1 MVALITGG
9 SSGMGLEFA
18 RGLASRGYDLLLV
31 SNREDQLE
39 SAFAALST
47 EFPVKVR
54 TLFRD
59 LAQPKAADELF
70 SHCIS
75 EGMLP
80 DVLVN
85 DAGMFFF
92 KELDAG
98 DLDRVQAMLD
108 LHVNTVTRMCL
119 LFGSAM
125 KERGSGF
132 ILNVSSM
139 AARIPAPGITVYS
152 ATKAYLRSFGRSLSY
167 ELKPYGVSVTTVCP
181 AAIATPLYKLD
192 PKWMKAGL
200 LVGLIRTPRWLVR
213 RSLRA
218 MYRGRRVISPAFM
231 NVWLPALIAALP
243 GPLIAWLWEKFKR

>member
-18 RGLASRGYDLLLV
+18 RGLAARGYDLLLV
-31 SNREDQLE
+31 SNSEDQLE

-132 ILNVSSM
+132 ILNGKDRLLHRY
-139 AARIPAPGITVYS
+139 AEA
-152 ATKAYLRSFGRSLSY
+152 RSFRGLQIPCSLS
-167 ELKPYGVSVTTVCP
+167 
-181 AAIATPLYKLD
+181 
-192 PKWMKAGL
+192 
-200 LVGLIRTPRWLVR
+200 
-213 RSLRA
+213 
-218 MYRGRRVISPAFM
+218 
-231 NVWLPALIAALP
+231 
-243 GPLIAWLWEKFKR
+243 

>member
-18 RGLASRGYDLLLV
+18 RGLAARGYDLLLV
-31 SNREDQLE
+31 SNREDQLA
-39 SAFAALST
+39 SASAELSA

-54 TLFRD
+54 TIFQD
-59 LAQPKAADELF
+59 LALPKAADELY
-70 SHCIS
+70 SRCAS
-75 EGMLP
+75 EGILP

-92 KELDAG
+92 KELEVA
-98 DLDRVQAMLD
+98 DLDKVQAMLD

-125 KERGSGF
+125 KERGSGY

-139 AARIPAPGITVYS
+139 AARLPVPGITVYS
-152 ATKAYLRSFGRSLSY
+152 ASKAYLRSFGRSLSY
-167 ELKPYGVSVTTVCP
+167 ELKPYGVGMTTVCP
-181 AAIATPLYKLD
+181 AAIATPLYRLD
-192 PKWMKAGL
+192 PKLMKLGIRI
-200 LVGLIRTPRWLVR
+200 GLIHTPRWLVR

-218 MYRGRRVISPAFM
+218 MYRGRRVLSPAFM
-231 NVWLPALIAALP
+231 NVWLPAVIAALP
-243 GPLIAWLWEKFKR
+243 GPLVAWLWKKLK

>member
-18 RGLASRGYDLLLV
+18 RGLAARGYDLLLV
-31 SNREDQLE
+31 SNREDQLA
-39 SAFAALST
+39 SASAELSA

-54 TLFRD
+54 TIFQD
-59 LAQPKAADELF
+59 LAQPKAADELY
-70 SHCIS
+70 SRCTS
-75 EGMLP
+75 EGILP

-92 KELDAG
+92 KELEVA
-98 DLDRVQAMLD
+98 DLDKVQAMLD

-125 KERGSGF
+125 KERGSGY

-139 AARIPAPGITVYS
+139 AARLPVPGITVYS
-152 ATKAYLRSFGRSLSY
+152 ASKAYLRSFGRSYSY
-167 ELKPYGVSVTTVCP
+167 ELEPYGVHLTTVCP
-181 AAIATPLYKLD
+181 AAIATPLYRLD
-192 PKWMKAGL
+192 PKWMRIGVR
-200 LVGLIRTPRWLVR
+200 VGLIKTPHWLVR
-213 RSLRA
+213 RALHA
-218 MYRGRRVISPAFM
+218 MFRGRRVVSPAFM

-243 GPLIAWLWEKFKR
+243 SPLVANLWKRFK

>member
-18 RGLASRGYDLLLV
+18 RGLAARGYDLLLV
-31 SNREDQLE
+31 SNSEDQLE